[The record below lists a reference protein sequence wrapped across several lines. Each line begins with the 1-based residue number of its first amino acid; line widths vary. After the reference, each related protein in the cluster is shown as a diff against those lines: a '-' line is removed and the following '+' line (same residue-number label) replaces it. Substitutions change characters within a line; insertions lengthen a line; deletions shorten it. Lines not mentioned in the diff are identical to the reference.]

1 MSFFGKKPSPARSN
15 GQQRKSRKAAQFMR
29 GLVLEGLGIAVLGY
43 LYLTIQN
50 TPAPTQRTVSTDKS
64 NASYASTAAN
74 SATLVPPQ
82 GPPRNS
88 RRSESQPAQNVIAV
102 ESKTAFVRAALW
114 GCLGSQ

>member
-50 TPAPTQRTVSTDKS
+50 TPTPTQRTVSTDES

-74 SATLVPPQ
+74 SATLAPPQ
-82 GPPRNS
+82 GPSPTAGRA
-88 RRSESQPAQNVIAV
+88 EATPAQNVIAV
-102 ESKTAFVRAALW
+102 ESKAAFVRAAFW
-114 GCLGSQ
+114 GCLGTQ